1 MCRFRWEKRGN
12 KCEESSSQQ
21 SAVSLQLDE
30 LRLRLIWVPHFSRA
44 LCEKWGRPKYPK
56 YQIPQIPKYHRFLK
70 TLLRCDSLS
79 PYLMTAVL

>member
-12 KCEESSSQQ
+12 KCEESSSQL

-30 LRLRLIWVPHFSRA
+30 LRLSLIWVPHFSRP
-44 LCEKWGRPKYPK
+44 CEKWGRPKYHR
-56 YQIPQIPKYHRFLK
+56 KYHRFLK
-70 TLLRCDSLS
+70 NLLRCDSLS

>member
-12 KCEESSSQQ
+12 KCEESSSQL

-30 LRLRLIWVPHFSRA
+30 LRLSLIWVPHFSRP
-44 LCEKWGRPKYPK
+44 LREVGT
-56 YQIPQIPKYHRFLK
+56 PQIPKYHRFLK
-70 TLLRCDSLS
+70 NLLRCDSLS